1 MTTHRPN
8 IIMHKSNTIK
18 RKGYLIDNRI
28 YLFLAWIM
36 FSSCQDN
43 YRNCLDLE
51 YGTEYIKI
59 TGVSESDKNYFKYFC
74 KKTNVFGIKIYATE
88 NVDNDKILHA
98 ASILAEYLDNDE
110 DGIIDNQR
118 IVDKLIEK
126 KAWILMA
133 EDESESRAAIRFPI
147 GNRFFLELY
156 EEEVSIINGSPRFD
170 ASLEEILHL
179 ITQYGYAEVYTN
191 KFGEN
196 KNSEIAKAMDEA
208 RGGYFKNV
216 PNSYP
221 STAWYT
227 YDDKTCNYSCQIT
240 EYTYWA
246 LTSILGA
253 QEFPGRLEEIQN
265 EWKLN
270 TKEKVKNND
279 SQAYRLLTDS
289 EFKFPTYLPDGK
301 YR

>member
-1 MTTHRPN
+1 
-8 IIMHKSNTIK
+8 MHKSNTIK
-18 RKGYLIDNRI
+18 RKGYLINSRI

-51 YGTEYIKI
+51 YGTEYIQI
-59 TGVSESDKNYFKYFC
+59 TGVDESDKNYFKYFC
-74 KKTNVFGIKIYATE
+74 KKTDVFGIKVYATE

-133 EDESESRAAIRFPI
+133 EDDSESRAAIRFPI

-179 ITQYGYAEVYTN
+179 ITQYGYAEVYPN

-216 PNSYP
+216 PNSYA
-221 STAWYT
+221 SSAWYT

>member
-1 MTTHRPN
+1 MRN
-8 IIMHKSNTIK
+8 
-18 RKGYLIDNRI
+18 LLL
-28 YLFLAWIM
+28 LFLFM
-36 FSSCQDN
+36 FISCQDN
-43 YRNCLDLE
+43 YENCLDLE
-51 YGTEYIKI
+51 YGTEFIKI

-74 KKTNVFGIKIYATE
+74 KTSDVFGIKIYATE
-88 NVDNDKILHA
+88 NVDNEKVLHA

-110 DGIIDNQR
+110 DGTADNQR
-118 IVDKLIEK
+118 IVNRLIDK
-126 KAWILMA
+126 KAWLLMA
-133 EDESESRAAIRFPI
+133 MNEEESSAAIRFPI
-147 GNRFFLELY
+147 GNFAFLELY
-156 EEEVSIINGSPRFD
+156 DDEVSIINGNPRFD

-179 ITQYGYAEVYTN
+179 ITQHGYAEVYPN

-221 STAWYT
+221 SSAWYT

-253 QEFPGRLEEIQN
+253 QEFPGRLEEIQH
-265 EWKLN
+265 EWRLN
-270 TKEKVKNND
+270 TKEKVKNGD
-279 SQAYRLLTDS
+279 QLVYSLLTDPQ
-289 EFKFPTYLPDGK
+289 FKLPVNIPENQLLDIIK
-301 YR
+301 

>member
-1 MTTHRPN
+1 MKKLHLF
-8 IIMHKSNTIK
+8 I
-18 RKGYLIDNRI
+18 
-28 YLFLAWIM
+28 LFLCY
-36 FSSCQDN
+36 SCQDN
-43 YRNCLDLE
+43 YENCLDLE

-59 TGVSESDKNYFKYFC
+59 TGVSESDQNYFKYFC
-74 KKTNVFGIKIYATE
+74 KTSDVFGIKIYATE
-88 NVDNDKILHA
+88 NVDNEKVLHA

-110 DGIIDNQR
+110 DGTVDNQR
-118 IVDKLIEK
+118 IINKLVDK
-126 KAWILMA
+126 KAWILMV
-133 EDESESRAAIRFPI
+133 EGEEESRDAIRFPI
-147 GNRFFLELY
+147 GNPFFLELY
-156 EEEVSIINGSPRFD
+156 DEEVSIINGNPRFD

-179 ITQYGYAEVYTN
+179 ITQHGYAKVYPN

-221 STAWYT
+221 SSAWYT

-253 QEFPGRLEEIQN
+253 QEYPGRLEEIQH
-265 EWKLN
+265 EWRLN
-270 TKEKVKNND
+270 TKEKVKNGD
-279 SQAYRLLTDS
+279 QLVYSLLTDP
-289 EFKFPTYLPDGK
+289 EFKFPTNLPDGR
-301 YR
+301 YRLD

>member
-1 MTTHRPN
+1 
-8 IIMHKSNTIK
+8 MHKLNTMK
-18 RKGYLIDNRI
+18 RKGYLINSRI
-28 YLFLAWIM
+28 YLFLAWII

-43 YRNCLDLE
+43 YLNCLDLE

-74 KKTNVFGIKIYATE
+74 KKTDVFGIKVYATE

-98 ASILAEYLDNDE
+98 ASIMAEYLDNNE
-110 DGIIDNQR
+110 DGEVDNQK
-118 IVDKLIEK
+118 VLDKLIDK
-126 KAWILMA
+126 KVWLMMVK
-133 EDESESRAAIRFPI
+133 DESELDDAIRIPPLGKPFQD
-147 GNRFFLELY
+147 LHD
-156 EEEVSIINGSPRFD
+156 EEVSLVNGSPRFD
-170 ASLEEILHL
+170 ASLEEVLHL

-221 STAWYT
+221 SSAWYT
-227 YDDKTCNYSCQIT
+227 YDDKTCDYSCQIT

-279 SQAYRLLTDS
+279 ISVYSLLTNN
-289 EFKFPTYLPDGK
+289 EYKFPTQLPDGK
-301 YR
+301 YRK

>member
-1 MTTHRPN
+1 
-8 IIMHKSNTIK
+8 MHKSNTIK
-18 RKGYLIDNRI
+18 RKGYLINSRI
-28 YLFLAWIM
+28 YFFLAWIM

-51 YGTEYIKI
+51 YGTEYIQI
-59 TGVSESDKNYFKYFC
+59 TGVGESDKNYFKYFC
-74 KKTNVFGIKIYATE
+74 KKTDVFGIKVYATE

-133 EDESESRAAIRFPI
+133 EDDSESRAAIRFPI

-179 ITQYGYAEVYTN
+179 ITQYGYAEVYPN

-221 STAWYT
+221 SSAWYT

-279 SQAYRLLTDS
+279 SQAYRLLTDL

>member
-1 MTTHRPN
+1 M
-8 IIMHKSNTIK
+8 
-18 RKGYLIDNRI
+18 
-28 YLFLAWIM
+28 
-36 FSSCQDN
+36 
-43 YRNCLDLE
+43 DLE
-51 YGTEYIKI
+51 YGTEYIRVN
-59 TGVSESDKNYFKYFC
+59 GVSEADKNYFKYFC
-74 KKTNVFGIKIYATE
+74 KTSDVFGIKIYATE

-110 DGIIDNQR
+110 DGTADNQR
-118 IVDKLIEK
+118 IVDKLIDK

-133 EDESESRAAIRFPI
+133 EDESESRDAIRFPI

-156 EEEVSIINGSPRFD
+156 EDEVSIINGSPRFD

-179 ITQYGYAEVYTN
+179 ITQYGYAEVYPN

-221 STAWYT
+221 SSAWYT